1 MNIVIVGDG
10 KVGHTLTRLLSE
22 EEHDITVI
30 DNHAAALAST
40 MNAQDV
46 NCIEGNGVSY
56 TVQREAGVPNADLL
70 IAATSADEINML
82 SCMVAKKLGAKHTI
96 ARVRDPEYQQQM
108 VFLKDELGLSFSVNP
123 EQAAASEIS
132 RLLRFVS
139 ALKVEPFGK
148 GRIELVEFKVREG
161 SPLHG
166 QPLFEMYGKYKI
178 KVLVCAAQRK
188 GEIIIPRGD
197 FVINEGDKL
206 TILATPKDISAFF
219 RAVGTFQR
227 KVKDVIIVGGG
238 RVAYYLATML
248 VDSGIHVKIIE
259 KNIDRCRMLAESL
272 PKVSIVHG
280 DGTDHELLNEEGLDN
295 ADALIALTGMD
306 EENIILGMYAKTC
319 NVEKVVAKVNNTRLV
334 AMLDSAETGIES
346 FISPKDV
353 AANRIISYVRAMS
366 NATGSN
372 VETMYKLVEDKVE
385 ALEFRVR
392 PGSRCV
398 GIPLKTLPIN
408 KNVLIGAIIRNGTC
422 IIPGGEDVIA
432 VGDAV
437 IVVTTAVG
445 LNELDKIL
453 KEA

>member
-10 KVGHTLTRLLSE
+10 KVGYTLTRLLSE

-30 DNHAAALAST
+30 DNHAAALTST

-108 VFLKDELGLSFSVNP
+108 VFLKDELGLSVSVNP

-132 RLLRFVS
+132 RLLRFIS
-139 ALKVEPFGK
+139 ALKVEPFAK
-148 GRIELVEFKVREG
+148 GRIELVEFKVRDG

-166 QPLFEMYGKYKI
+166 LPLFEMYGKYKL

-238 RVAYYLATML
+238 RIAYYLTKLL
-248 VDSGIHVKIIE
+248 VDSGIRVKIIE
-259 KNIDRCRMLAESL
+259 KNLDRCNMLSEML
-272 PKVSIVHG
+272 PKASIIHG
-280 DGTDHELLNEEGLDN
+280 DGTDHELLHEEGLDN
-295 ADALIALTGMD
+295 VDALIALTGID

-319 NVEKVVAKVNNTRLV
+319 EVDKVVAKVNNTRLV
-334 AMLDSAETGIES
+334 AMLESTDTGIES
-346 FISPKDV
+346 FISPKDI

-372 VETMYKLVEDKVE
+372 VETLYKLVEDKVE

-392 PGSRCV
+392 PGSHCV
-398 GIPLKTLPIN
+398 GIPLKEMPI
-408 KNVLIGAIIRNGTC
+408 KKSVLIGAIIRNGIC
-422 IIPGGEDVIA
+422 IIPGGDDAIF
-432 VGDAV
+432 VGDSV
-437 IVVTTAVG
+437 IVVTTDIG
-445 LNELDKIL
+445 LNELDNIL